1 MKLTKNEEWIIA
13 YLKDKDYVSPSA
25 IGLEHARTFGYRGAH
40 HSCWASPI
48 CLRLDGWDV
57 HHINGDKSDNRRD
70 NLVCFPKAEHTRRH
84 QIERRK

>member
-13 YLKDKDYVSPSA
+13 YLKDKDYVSPSV

-48 CLRLDGWDV
+48 CLRLV
-57 HHINGDKSDNRRD
+57 
-70 NLVCFPKAEHTRRH
+70 
-84 QIERRK
+84 RKGV